1 MNAQELVDVAVL
13 HYNGAADSERISIGH
28 WSRPEWAAPIEH
40 FVPQIV
46 ITLGELRGM
55 ASPRALAGAEQLRQI
70 KR

>member
-1 MNAQELVDVAVL
+1 MTAQELIDVAVL
-13 HYNGAADSERISIGH
+13 HYSGAADSERISIGH
-28 WSRPEWAAPIEH
+28 WSTPGWAAPVEH

-55 ASPRALAGAEQLRQI
+55 ASPHALAGAEQLRQI